1 MFDRVRAST
10 QNLCPEPSGCCLV
23 ERMNSNRR
31 FVLPL
36 PLALALAFLAGCAA
50 PPEAMRDAWGAKV
63 VQLKVGMSQ
72 DAVRE
77 IFGEPTEQR
86 PGAEG
91 DPITAVWLYQDRVR
105 VNSTM
110 KITGTED
117 RIYIDPITNQER
129 RVPEPV
135 YTQVNDYADVELRLE
150 WTQDFLIRWR
160 ERRNVQ
166 SDFQ

>member
-1 MFDRVRAST
+1 M
-10 QNLCPEPSGCCLV
+10 P
-23 ERMNSNRR
+23 SNRR
-31 FVLPL
+31 FSFAL
-36 PLALALAFLAGCAA
+36 PLALALLILTGCAV
-50 PPEAMRDAWGAKV
+50 PPEAIRDAWGAKV
-63 VQLKVGMSQ
+63 IQLKVGMSQ
-72 DAVRE
+72 AAVRE
-77 IFGEPTEQR
+77 IFGEPAEQR

-91 DPITAVWLYQDRVR
+91 DPITAIWIYQDRVR
-105 VNSTM
+105 VNSTLQ
-110 KITGTED
+110 ITGTED

-135 YTQVNDYADVELRLE
+135 YTQVNDYANVELRLE